1 MNENLQRKHKIV
13 DEVHGDFKSAGLAVL
28 AEYRG
33 VDVAGMSA
41 LRRSARESNVQIQI
55 VKNTLAKRAVED
67 TDFECLSEHFTGP
80 IAIALSEDPV
90 ATAKTVHEFA
100 KANPLFKVQTGAM
113 QGKLVDTEQL
123 KQLADLPSREVLLST
138 LIGTMAA
145 PMQKLV
151 RTLNAVPS
159 NLLYALA
166 AIRDSKSG

>member
-13 DEVHGDFKSAGLAVL
+13 DEVHNDFKSAGLAVL

-41 LRRSARESNVQIQI
+41 LRNVQIQI

-67 TDFECLSEHFTGP
+67 TEFECLSEHFSGP

-90 ATAKTVHEFA
+90 ATAKTIHEFA

-113 QGKLVDTEQL
+113 QGRLVDTEQL

-159 NLLYALA
+159 SLLYALV
-166 AIRDSKSG
+166 AIRESKSG